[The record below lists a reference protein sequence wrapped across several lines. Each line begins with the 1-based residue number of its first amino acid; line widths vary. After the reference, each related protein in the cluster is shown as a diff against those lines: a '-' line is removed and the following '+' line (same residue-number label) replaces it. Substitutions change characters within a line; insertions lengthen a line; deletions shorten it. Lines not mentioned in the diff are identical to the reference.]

1 LPTRNPSAV
10 RPPRSGQNPVKRLQL
25 CLVSADQYLLEVVL
39 VRGKGL
45 YLAICLFA
53 GFSAADPLQALCQQS
68 DHQEVE
74 PKLISGSDFVA
85 SHPIRFA
92 VFHHD
97 DLAFSLSRFT
107 FFVTTIADIETTWRV
122 IGRGGREVNPVL
134 GQSRVQQ
141 ALIAGTSVAAMTV
154 LTEKLY
160 QNGHRKLATIVNL
173 VTAGGH
179 GIAAGHNARIP

>member
-1 LPTRNPSAV
+1 M
-10 RPPRSGQNPVKRLQL
+10 
-25 CLVSADQYLLEVVL
+25 
-39 VRGKGL
+39 RGKGL

-53 GFSAADPLQALCQQS
+53 GLLVADPPRALCQES
-68 DHQEVE
+68 DHQEIE
-74 PKLISGSDFVA
+74 PKLISGNDFVA

-107 FFVTTIADIETTWRV
+107 LFVTTVADMETTWRV
-122 IGRGGREVNPVL
+122 IDRGGREVNPVL

-141 ALIAGTSVAAMTV
+141 ALIAGTSVAVVTV

-160 QNGHRKLATIVNL
+160 QNGHRKLGAIVNL
-173 VTAGGH
+173 VTGGGH
-179 GIAAGHNARIP
+179 GIAAWHNARIP

>member
-1 LPTRNPSAV
+1 
-10 RPPRSGQNPVKRLQL
+10 
-25 CLVSADQYLLEVVL
+25 
-39 VRGKGL
+39 VRGKSL

-53 GFSAADPLQALCQQS
+53 GFAVADPRQALCQQS

-74 PKLISGSDFVA
+74 PKLISGSDFIA

-92 VFHHD
+92 VFHHN
-97 DLAFSLSRFT
+97 DLAFSLSRLT
-107 FFVTTIADIETTWRV
+107 LFVTTVADIETTWRV
-122 IGRGGREVNPVL
+122 IDRGGREVNPVL

-141 ALIAGTSVAAMTV
+141 ALITGASVAAVTV

-160 QNGHRKLATIVNL
+160 QNGHRKLGTIVNL

-179 GIAAGHNARIP
+179 GIAAWHNDRIP